1 MIHSP
6 AGRTLRCL
14 DDLILVLRVQRALR
28 DVFRLHD
35 ITLRCDFRMIRH
47 VERHLVA
54 AHLTAGIYHLDG
66 IGGTRNAVSIGI
78 PLDET
83 KAFVRPEAALSIIKD
98 FERSIR
104 VRHRPAAHR
113 RFGIRF

>member
-1 MIHSP
+1 
-6 AGRTLRCL
+6 
-14 DDLILVLRVQRALR
+14 
-28 DVFRLHD
+28 
-35 ITLRCDFRMIRH
+35 MIRH
-47 VERHLVA
+47 VKRHLVA
-54 AHLTAGIYHLDG
+54 AHFTAGIYHVDG

-83 KAFVRPEAALSIIKD
+83 KAFARPEAALSIIKD